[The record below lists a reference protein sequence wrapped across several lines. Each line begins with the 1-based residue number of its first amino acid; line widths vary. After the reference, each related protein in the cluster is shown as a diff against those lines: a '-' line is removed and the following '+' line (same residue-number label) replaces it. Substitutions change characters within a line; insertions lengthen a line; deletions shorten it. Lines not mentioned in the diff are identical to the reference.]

1 MTKSQHR
8 EANDNTNCEVM
19 TDPSQGE
26 HMANTPPI
34 EDILQTTAPTV
45 IIRDPQLQKRAQHAR
60 AQLRSI
66 PFFDELGV
74 NTVIHA
80 DVYDNDFKLID
91 YTHHSSQDIS
101 AAADSVEFPLVHIT
115 TQQGLQEYGEEN
127 LVHEL
132 LERSVEEQERYIL
145 VTDTTSP
152 RLPTY
157 MPKPGRSVVDD
168 YDVAVKDYETL
179 SNRYLEDYVDSA
191 LPASTTRNL
200 HYHRASEYHKHHDA
214 PADSLESIYDY
225 TRAPTGSPVWESL
238 YYFIEHD
245 LENVLNDYSERI
257 RDALRSWTERGETQK
272 IANQMLDALRRC
284 DFEKAQL
291 EDYQQTNPNLR

>member
-1 MTKSQHR
+1 
-8 EANDNTNCEVM
+8 M
-19 TDPSQGE
+19 TDPSQGK

-284 DFEKAQL
+284 DFEKAQF